1 MTLSRSLEGSL
12 AWISCPSQIATSNQ
26 REAKMGSGG
35 LESRARCAGSS
46 VTEIGNRK
54 ECLRVREAGASAAGR
69 GQRPYASFPD
79 RVPRL
84 GVWGM
89 KSPIVPLLRS
99 HEEKQSGSR
108 AKPDGRFTHY
118 SVLFESLIK
127 NTKNTLSP
135 SMERT
140 CFVKFRNPILS
151 AECVTQSCF
160 PYIALV
166 TCCPCLVSFST

>member
-1 MTLSRSLEGSL
+1 MNIGERLGETIGALPQTPQGNSVPLTLTTLSLCDSWDVRFVMLSRSLEGSL

-26 REAKMGSGG
+26 REAKMGSGDWSPG
-35 LESRARCAGSS
+35 WG
-46 VTEIGNRK
+46 G
-54 ECLRVREAGASAAGR
+54 
-69 GQRPYASFPD
+69 
-79 RVPRL
+79 
-84 GVWGM
+84 WGM

-108 AKPDGRFTHY
+108 AKPDGRFTHH

>member
-1 MTLSRSLEGSL
+1 MLSRSLEGSL

-54 ECLRVREAGASAAGR
+54 ECLRD
-69 GQRPYASFPD
+69 YASFPD

-108 AKPDGRFTHY
+108 AKPDGRFTHH

-135 SMERT
+135 SLEKT

-151 AECVTQSCF
+151 ADCVTQSCF